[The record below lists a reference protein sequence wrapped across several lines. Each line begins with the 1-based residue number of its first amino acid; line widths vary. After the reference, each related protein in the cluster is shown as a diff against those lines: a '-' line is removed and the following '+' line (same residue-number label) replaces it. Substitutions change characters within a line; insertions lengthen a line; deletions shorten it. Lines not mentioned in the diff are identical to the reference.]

1 MQRAEYLAFVHT
13 LVFVFYINKILHTNM
28 VPIIYEM
35 LIAFMLEMIV
45 LIHYIRLILEDL
57 SLKIFLLMS
66 LYKLEAITYVA
77 TENDVEDDA
86 INILT
91 CRYECYI

>member
-1 MQRAEYLAFVHT
+1 GDDSFDSLDKVNPGR
-13 LVFVFYINKILHTNM
+13 
-28 VPIIYEM
+28 YEFKN
-35 LIAFMLEMIV
+35 I
-45 LIHYIRLILEDL
+45 
-57 SLKIFLLMS
+57 SLDEP
-66 LYKLEAITYVA
+66 KLEAIMFDVA

>member
-1 MQRAEYLAFVHT
+1 
-13 LVFVFYINKILHTNM
+13 
-28 VPIIYEM
+28 
-35 LIAFMLEMIV
+35 MIV